1 MNDLSHL
8 EGQEIRVISP
18 ETIAA
23 FNRFQDTLDRFKADI
38 VDCIDF
44 SKLTNEMKQQRQK
57 T

>member
-8 EGQEIRVISP
+8 EGQEVRVISP

-23 FNRFQDTLDRFKADI
+23 FKRLDDTLDRFKADI

-44 SKLTNEMKQQRQK
+44 DKLADEMKRRR
-57 T
+57 

>member
-44 SKLTNEMKQQRQK
+44 DKLADEMKQRQK